1 MLEPMGA
8 EGMGHPL
15 RLPYLDQI
23 LGALAHSPDPS
34 ASLLLR
40 ALGTRHVHWGYY
52 RDPQTADDSVEGLA
66 VAQEALSE
74 RLLCLAGVGNGEHIL
89 EVGCGLGGTLALL
102 DERHLDLTLH
112 GLNIDPRQLAEA
124 RRLLTPRQGNS
135 VRLMAADACKLPY
148 RDGIF
153 HVVLAVECIFHFASR
168 LKFFR
173 EARRVLA
180 PGGRLALSDFVPPA
194 FDGTA
199 GSASGSYAY
208 ARDVSRF
215 YGWVN
220 HFSPS
225 TVSGYRM
232 LARLSGF
239 RLTVNNDITRNT
251 LPTYPALLRVFR
263 EIDHPIAAR
272 ATALVARV
280 SRAGLVRYRDLV
292 FEAV

>member
-1 MLEPMGA
+1 MGA
-8 EGMGHPL
+8 EGRGRPL
-15 RLPYLDQI
+15 RLPYLDHI

-34 ASLLLR
+34 ASPLLR

-52 RDPQTADDSVEGLA
+52 RDPQTADDSVERFA
-66 VAQEALSE
+66 AAQEALSE
-74 RLLCLAGVGNGEHIL
+74 RLFCLAGVGNGQHIL

-102 DERHLDLTLH
+102 DERHTDLTLH

-124 RRLLTPRQGNS
+124 RRLLSPRQGNR

-168 LKFFR
+168 LEFFR

-180 PGGRLALSDFVPPA
+180 PGGRLCLSDFVPLVFAAPWL
-194 FDGTA
+194 GPWLLW
-199 GSASGSYAY
+199 Y
-208 ARDVSRF
+208 ARDISRF
-215 YGWVN
+215 YGWMN
-220 HFSPS
+220 YFSPS

-232 LARLSGF
+232 LARLTGF
-239 RLTVNNDITRNT
+239 RLTVNDDITRNT

-272 ATALVARV
+272 ATEFAARV

>member
-1 MLEPMGA
+1 MGA
-8 EGMGHPL
+8 EGMGRPL

-23 LGALAHSPDPS
+23 LGARAHSPDPS
-34 ASLLLR
+34 ASPLLR

-52 RDPQTADDSVEGLA
+52 RDPETADDSLEGLA
-66 VAQEALSE
+66 AAQEALSE
-74 RLLCLAGVGNGEHIL
+74 RLLCLAGVGNGQHIL

-102 DERHLDLTLH
+102 DERHTDLTLH
-112 GLNIDPRQLAEA
+112 GLNIDPRQLREV
-124 RRLLTPRQGNS
+124 RRVLTPRQGNR
-135 VRLMAADACKLPY
+135 VRLMVADACKLPY

-194 FDGTA
+194 LTA
-199 GSASGSYAY
+199 PWLGLWLLCY

-220 HFSPS
+220 YFSPS

-232 LARLSGF
+232 LARLTGF
-239 RLTVNNDITRNT
+239 RLTVNDDITRNT

-272 ATALVARV
+272 ATELVARV

-292 FEAV
+292 FEAI

>member
-1 MLEPMGA
+1 MGA
-8 EGMGHPL
+8 EGMGRPL

-23 LGALAHSPDPS
+23 LDARAHSSDPS
-34 ASLLLR
+34 ASPLLR

-52 RDPQTADDSVEGLA
+52 RDPETADDSLEGLA
-66 VAQEALSE
+66 AAQEALSE
-74 RLLCLAGVGNGEHIL
+74 RLICLAGVGNGQHIL
-89 EVGCGLGGTLALL
+89 EIGCGLGGTLALL
-102 DERHLDLTLH
+102 DERHTDLTLH
-112 GLNIDPRQLAEA
+112 GLNIDLRQLREV
-124 RRLLTPRQGNS
+124 RRVLTPRQGNR
-135 VRLMAADACKLPY
+135 VRLMVADACKLPY

-194 FDGTA
+194 STA
-199 GSASGSYAY
+199 PWLGLWLLCY

-215 YGWVN
+215 YGWMN
-220 HFSPS
+220 YFSPS

-232 LARLSGF
+232 LARLTGF
-239 RLTVNNDITRNT
+239 RLTVNDDITRNT

-272 ATALVARV
+272 ATELVARV

-292 FEAV
+292 FEAI

>member
-1 MLEPMGA
+1 MGR
-8 EGMGHPL
+8 PL

-34 ASLLLR
+34 ASPLLR

-52 RDPQTADDSVEGLA
+52 RDPETADASLEGLA
-66 VAQEALSE
+66 AAQEALSE
-74 RLLCLAGVGNGEHIL
+74 RLLCLADVGNGQHIL

-102 DERHLDLTLH
+102 DERHTDLTLH
-112 GLNIDPRQLAEA
+112 GLNIDPRQLREV
-124 RRLLTPRQGNS
+124 RRVLTPGQGNR
-135 VRLMAADACKLPY
+135 VRLMVADACKLPY

-194 FDGTA
+194 LTA
-199 GSASGSYAY
+199 PWLGLWLLCY

-220 HFSPS
+220 YFSPS

-232 LARLSGF
+232 LARLTGF
-239 RLTVNNDITRNT
+239 RLTVNDDITRNT

-263 EIDHPIAAR
+263 ETRPPDRGAR
-272 ATALVARV
+272 HRARGQGEP
-280 SRAGLVRYRDLV
+280 SRAGPLSGSRLRSDLRNS
-292 FEAV
+292 